1 MCLLVGS
8 DEERPFI
15 TVIEQTPLELLHVM
29 QLGIIKYLLRYTLG
43 ILAKQENKKDILKA
57 RLRGYQDCQGV
68 RNFNPHAIVNNAASL
83 LGRDFKEFVQCSYAV
98 LQGLV
103 DEKLLAVWKYVQLLC
118 RLLYRR
124 NIGNSSDYLKKVE
137 KALRYLKKAISECPA
152 VQPVII
158 KPKLHMLYHA
168 DRFIYLYG
176 SLMLLTT
183 ERFESMNKLV
193 RRAIGQTNRHDTSRD
208 VARIFCLKQTAAR
221 YFSEREANIQYG

>member
-1 MCLLVGS
+1 
-8 DEERPFI
+8 
-15 TVIEQTPLELLHVM
+15 M
-29 QLGIIKYLLRYTLG
+29 QLGLIKYLLSYTIK
-43 ILAKQENKKDILKA
+43 ILAKQPAEKKKELLKA
-57 RLRGYQDCQGV
+57 RLRGYLESQDV
-68 RNFNPHAIVNNAASL
+68 RSFNPHAIVNNVGSL

-98 LQGLV
+98 LHGLV
-103 DEKLLAVWKYVQLLC
+103 DRKLLAVWKYVQLLC
-118 RLLYRR
+118 NLLYRR
-124 NIGNSSDYLKKVE
+124 NIGNSSDYVKKVE
-137 KALRYLKKAISECPA
+137 KALSHLKRAISKCPD

-158 KPKLHMLYHA
+158 KPKLHMLYHV

-193 RRAIGQTNRHDTSRD
+193 RRAIGLTNRHDTSRD